1 MAPVDTDCWDPP
13 LIPIELADDV
23 LVAEDVWEAVVPV
36 TLASFGERDGIDDS
50 VSNEGLYV
58 M

>member
-1 MAPVDTDCWDPP
+1 MAPIDTDCWDPP
-13 LIPIELADDV
+13 LVPIELADDV
-23 LVAEDVWEAVVPV
+23 LVAEDVWEAVVPL
-36 TLASFGERDGIDDS
+36 TSFGERGGIDDS